1 MAEEKHWAY
10 DLVAGNNTL
19 LKKLVDG
26 EWDEKNFL
34 VVPPNCCAVESYDE
48 EIMKGANSA
57 HMLFEKDKIHVMQID
72 TPYGAHRER
81 VNRKL
86 QFPDIH

>member
-1 MAEEKHWAY
+1 MERAFIRLDKEYKRHQEEYEEKVLRMAEEKHWAY

-48 EIMKGANSA
+48 EIMKLGTG
-57 HMLFEKDKIHVMQID
+57 HF
-72 TPYGAHRER
+72 
-81 VNRKL
+81 
-86 QFPDIH
+86 